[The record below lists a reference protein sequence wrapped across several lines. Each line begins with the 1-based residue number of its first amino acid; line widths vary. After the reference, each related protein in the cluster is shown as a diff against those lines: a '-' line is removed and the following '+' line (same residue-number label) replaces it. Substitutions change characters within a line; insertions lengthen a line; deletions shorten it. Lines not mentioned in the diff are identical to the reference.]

1 MHINL
6 SSKTINSK
14 KLIVLQLHI
23 QISISTY
30 FQNKDCFLGPFW
42 AGLHFVSWAELL
54 SFLRG
59 PFLYFFLPRAL
70 SSPVCISGVTPRGVT
85 RLLTISESAAA
96 PPLTAHARVVSSLLT
111 IHGSL
116 SRWNWCTATV
126 VVTPHLRRGAGLGVR
141 APPVGKENECI
152 HLLHIGI
159 QVLVDSESMSSL
171 IRFRMD
177 VAFLLP

>member
-6 SSKTINSK
+6 ISKTINSK

-70 SSPVCISGVTPRGVT
+70 SSPVCISGVTPRAVT

-96 PPLTAHARVVSSLLT
+96 PPLTV
-111 IHGSL
+111 HGSL

-177 VAFLLP
+177 VAFLWP